1 MNENTIKS
9 ILEMNSG
16 AILERAN
23 REAAKVQENI
33 EDPNTD
39 WKRKRKIQITL
50 VFEASADRET
60 VQMETE
66 VKTTLAPMM
75 PVTTTVYM
83 VRDDQGDP
91 MIVEAVRQ
99 TPGQLDMDGVKSKT
113 MYCAHLQETGC
124 ARTCGVERTYQR
136 HRELSPL
143 SLDAARAAELGLSYG
158 QYKAREV
165 V

>member
-1 MNENTIKS
+1 MNEQNRS
-9 ILEMNSG
+9 DSLLEMASG
-16 AILERAN
+16 AILERVDY
-23 REAAKVQENI
+23 EAARVAENI

-75 PVTTTVYM
+75 PVSTSLYM

-99 TPGQLDMDGVKSKT
+99 TPGQLDMDGGEAEEPKIVQ
-113 MYCAHLQETGC
+113 L
-124 ARTCGVERTYQR
+124 
-136 HRELSPL
+136 HR
-143 SLDAARAAELGLSYG
+143 
-158 QYKAREV
+158 KA
-165 V
+165 

>member
-1 MNENTIKS
+1 MNENAIKS

-99 TPGQLDMDGVKSKT
+99 TPGQLDMDGGEAEEPKIVQ
-113 MYCAHLQETGC
+113 L
-124 ARTCGVERTYQR
+124 
-136 HRELSPL
+136 HR
-143 SLDAARAAELGLSYG
+143 
-158 QYKAREV
+158 KA
-165 V
+165 

>member
-1 MNENTIKS
+1 MNESMIKS

-23 REAAKVQENI
+23 REAANVQENI
-33 EDPNTD
+33 EDPNKD

-83 VRDDQGDP
+83 VRDDRGDP

-99 TPGQLDMDGVKSKT
+99 TPGQLNMDGGEAEEPKIVQ
-113 MYCAHLQETGC
+113 LQ
-124 ARTCGVERTYQR
+124 R
-136 HRELSPL
+136 
-143 SLDAARAAELGLSYG
+143 
-158 QYKAREV
+158 KA
-165 V
+165 

>member
-91 MIVEAVRQ
+91 VIVEAVRQ
-99 TPGQLDMDGVKSKT
+99 TPGQLNMDGGEAEEPKIVQ
-113 MYCAHLQETGC
+113 L
-124 ARTCGVERTYQR
+124 
-136 HRELSPL
+136 HR
-143 SLDAARAAELGLSYG
+143 
-158 QYKAREV
+158 KA
-165 V
+165 

>member
-39 WKRKRKIQITL
+39 WKKKRKIQITL

-99 TPGQLDMDGVKSKT
+99 TPGQLDMSGGEAEEPKIVQ
-113 MYCAHLQETGC
+113 LQ
-124 ARTCGVERTYQR
+124 R
-136 HRELSPL
+136 
-143 SLDAARAAELGLSYG
+143 
-158 QYKAREV
+158 KA
-165 V
+165 

>member
-75 PVTTTVYM
+75 PVSTSLYM

-99 TPGQLDMDGVKSKT
+99 TPGQLDMDGGEAEEPKIVQ
-113 MYCAHLQETGC
+113 L
-124 ARTCGVERTYQR
+124 
-136 HRELSPL
+136 HR
-143 SLDAARAAELGLSYG
+143 
-158 QYKAREV
+158 KA
-165 V
+165 

>member
-50 VFEASADRET
+50 VFESSADRET

-99 TPGQLDMDGVKSKT
+99 TPGQLDMDGGEAEEPKIVQ
-113 MYCAHLQETGC
+113 L
-124 ARTCGVERTYQR
+124 
-136 HRELSPL
+136 
-143 SLDAARAAELGLSYG
+143 AARNA
-158 QYKAREV
+158 
-165 V
+165 

>member
-99 TPGQLDMDGVKSKT
+99 TPGQLNMDGGEAEEPKIVQ
-113 MYCAHLQETGC
+113 L
-124 ARTCGVERTYQR
+124 
-136 HRELSPL
+136 
-143 SLDAARAAELGLSYG
+143 AARNA
-158 QYKAREV
+158 
-165 V
+165 

>member
-66 VKTTLAPMM
+66 VKATLAPMM

-99 TPGQLDMDGVKSKT
+99 TPGQLGMDGGEAEEPKIVQ
-113 MYCAHLQETGC
+113 L
-124 ARTCGVERTYQR
+124 
-136 HRELSPL
+136 HR
-143 SLDAARAAELGLSYG
+143 
-158 QYKAREV
+158 KA
-165 V
+165 

>member
-66 VKTTLAPMM
+66 VKTSMAPMM
-75 PVTTTVYM
+75 PVTKTASM
-83 VRDDQGDP
+83 VRDEQGDP

-99 TPGQLDMDGVKSKT
+99 TPGQLDMDGGEAEEPKIVQ
-113 MYCAHLQETGC
+113 L
-124 ARTCGVERTYQR
+124 
-136 HRELSPL
+136 HR
-143 SLDAARAAELGLSYG
+143 
-158 QYKAREV
+158 KA
-165 V
+165 

>member
-1 MNENTIKS
+1 MNENMIKS

-99 TPGQLDMDGVKSKT
+99 TPGQLDMDGGEAEEPKIVQ
-113 MYCAHLQETGC
+113 L
-124 ARTCGVERTYQR
+124 
-136 HRELSPL
+136 HR
-143 SLDAARAAELGLSYG
+143 
-158 QYKAREV
+158 KA
-165 V
+165 

>member
-99 TPGQLDMDGVKSKT
+99 TPGQLDMDGGEAEEPKIVQ
-113 MYCAHLQETGC
+113 L
-124 ARTCGVERTYQR
+124 
-136 HRELSPL
+136 HR
-143 SLDAARAAELGLSYG
+143 
-158 QYKAREV
+158 KA
-165 V
+165 

>member
-99 TPGQLDMDGVKSKT
+99 TPGQLNMDGGEAEEPKIVQ
-113 MYCAHLQETGC
+113 L
-124 ARTCGVERTYQR
+124 
-136 HRELSPL
+136 HR
-143 SLDAARAAELGLSYG
+143 
-158 QYKAREV
+158 KA
-165 V
+165 

>member
-9 ILEMNSG
+9 ILEMSSG

-99 TPGQLDMDGVKSKT
+99 TPGQLDMDGTEAEEPKIVQ
-113 MYCAHLQETGC
+113 L
-124 ARTCGVERTYQR
+124 
-136 HRELSPL
+136 HR
-143 SLDAARAAELGLSYG
+143 
-158 QYKAREV
+158 KA
-165 V
+165 

>member
-1 MNENTIKS
+1 MNENMIKS

-60 VQMETE
+60 VQMEME

-99 TPGQLDMDGVKSKT
+99 TPGQLDMDGGEAEEPKIVQ
-113 MYCAHLQETGC
+113 L
-124 ARTCGVERTYQR
+124 
-136 HRELSPL
+136 HR
-143 SLDAARAAELGLSYG
+143 
-158 QYKAREV
+158 KA
-165 V
+165 

>member
-99 TPGQLDMDGVKSKT
+99 TPGQLDMDGTEAEEPKIVQ
-113 MYCAHLQETGC
+113 LQ
-124 ARTCGVERTYQR
+124 R
-136 HRELSPL
+136 
-143 SLDAARAAELGLSYG
+143 
-158 QYKAREV
+158 KA
-165 V
+165 